1 MNVSIPD
8 ALRSYTQSGRVH
20 AQGATLDALL
30 EDLERQYT
38 GMRFRMIDEQGQ
50 VRRHMRI
57 FVNGE
62 QVFDLSRALG
72 GNDEIAI
79 VQALSGG

>member
-8 ALRSYTQSGRVH
+8 ALRSYTRSGHVH

-30 EDLERQYT
+30 EDLEQQYT

-62 QVFDLSRALG
+62 QVFDLSHALG